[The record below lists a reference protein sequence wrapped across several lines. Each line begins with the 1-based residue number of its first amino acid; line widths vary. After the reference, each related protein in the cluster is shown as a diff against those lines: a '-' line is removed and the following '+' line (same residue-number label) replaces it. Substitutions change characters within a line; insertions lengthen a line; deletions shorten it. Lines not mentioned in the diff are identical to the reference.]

1 MTSNSHFALNTVF
14 RVESSSMGALVLRHD
29 CFKIDEDA
37 YNYTVSG
44 KDVAHGLWFL
54 AI

>member
-1 MTSNSHFALNTVF
+1 MILNSHFALNTVF
-14 RVESSSMGALVLRHD
+14 QVESFNVDALVLRHD
-29 CFKIDEDA
+29 YFKIDGDA
-37 YNYTVSG
+37 HTVSG